1 VVQRQVV
8 LEAKIIEVTLSDRF
22 QTGINWAAMLE
33 PGDNTITAAQVG
45 GGTVLLNES
54 GVSELAGTTTS
65 AAQAVSRFGGVFA
78 LALDLGDF
86 AAFIELLQ
94 TQGNVQV
101 LSSPRVSTLNNQKA
115 VIKVGQDEF
124 FVTDITSTATTS
136 AVGTNFFPTIELT
149 PFFSGIAL
157 DVTPQIS
164 EEGLVT
170 LHIHPSVSDVEDQQ
184 KTVTIGTLTQQIP
197 LALSTIR
204 ESDSIVRARS
214 GQVVVI
220 GGLMQD
226 SINDRDAATP
236 GLSDVPLVGAAF
248 KHRRKQGFKRELVI
262 LLRPIVVASDEVW
275 EGEIQKSG
283 DNLKRLRKD
292 LDDWP

>member
-1 VVQRQVV
+1 
-8 LEAKIIEVTLSDRF
+8 
-22 QTGINWAAMLE
+22 
-33 PGDNTITAAQVG
+33 
-45 GGTVLLNES
+45 
-54 GVSELAGTTTS
+54 
-65 AAQAVSRFGGVFA
+65 VFA